1 MDSFPEIEIAEYK
14 VFDESNNNDDNVLN
28 ISYGVDENYLDGVGV
43 SIASVVL
50 NNNIPLAF
58 HIICDSYSPCFV
70 KYIERLAVQHHI
82 KISLYLIK
90 VESLEVLPQTKV
102 WSRAMYFRLFA
113 FDFLSKKV
121 NTLLYLDADVVCKG
135 SLQDLLQLDLTEK
148 IAAVVKDVDSI
159 QNKVNERLSAFNLQ
173 GGYFNSGVVFVNL
186 KLWKENALTK
196 KAFLLLAGKEAD
208 SFKYPDQDVLNILL
222 QDKVIFLP
230 RPYNTIYTI
239 KSELKD
245 KSHKKYSNI
254 INDNTILIH
263 YTGATKP
270 WHAWANYPSVI
281 YYKNARLNSPWKDSP
296 AKDARTIVEFKKR
309 YKHLLVQGH
318 YFKGLLAGSAYLY
331 RKLFHK

>member
-14 VFDESNNNDDNVLN
+14 VFDESNNNDNNVLN

-113 FDFLSKKV
+113 FDYLSKKV

-186 KLWKENALTK
+186 KLWKENALTE

-245 KSHKKYSNI
+245 KSHKK
-254 INDNTILIH
+254 
-263 YTGATKP
+263 
-270 WHAWANYPSVI
+270 
-281 YYKNARLNSPWKDSP
+281 
-296 AKDARTIVEFKKR
+296 
-309 YKHLLVQGH
+309 
-318 YFKGLLAGSAYLY
+318 
-331 RKLFHK
+331 

>member
-14 VFDESNNNDDNVLN
+14 IFDESNNNNDDNVLN

-113 FDFLSKKV
+113 FDYLSKKV

-186 KLWKENALTK
+186 KLWKENALTE

-208 SFKYPDQDVLNILL
+208 CFKYPDQDVLNILL
-222 QDKVIFLP
+222 
-230 RPYNTIYTI
+230 
-239 KSELKD
+239 
-245 KSHKKYSNI
+245 
-254 INDNTILIH
+254 
-263 YTGATKP
+263 
-270 WHAWANYPSVI
+270 
-281 YYKNARLNSPWKDSP
+281 
-296 AKDARTIVEFKKR
+296 
-309 YKHLLVQGH
+309 
-318 YFKGLLAGSAYLY
+318 
-331 RKLFHK
+331 